1 MSLNFTNRNSS
12 CIGWTNPNSINI
24 TPTIITLSGFF
35 SPAGSTTLIV
45 IIGTNFRN
53 FSRIKFGAYTPNTI
67 FVSSEQIE
75 FYVPSAALP
84 GNYPIQ
90 VFNDTFASN
99 VVTYTLDNASGY
111 WYLNLANQRII
122 NSNIGGAMVNKPT
135 NPSLFG
141 PTLIA
146 LADNNYTAISTQC
159 NGNTGE
165 WPVYLN
171 FIPKVNSDGQFNA
184 AVKANDSVIMN
195 YIDISGNF
203 SAITLTFW
211 DNLLTTPSG
220 IRIEPTKTDI
230 YSDTTISGDL
240 TITGTIY
247 CDNPITP
254 IPSDYRIKENVQLL
268 EHTSY
273 NVDHLKPVKYFN
285 KKTKHEEIGFLAHEV
300 QEEFPFLVN
309 GEKDGEKIQTLNYI
323 GLIGVLVK
331 EIQDLKAEVKQLKL
345 QMN

>member
-12 CIGWTNPNSINI
+12 CIGWSNPNSINT
-24 TPTIITLSGFF
+24 TPNIITLSGFF
-35 SPAGSTTLIV
+35 SPAGATTLLV
-45 IIGTNFRN
+45 IFGTNFRN
-53 FSRIKFGAYTPNTI
+53 FSRIKFGTYTPNTI
-67 FVSSEQIE
+67 FISSEQIE
-75 FYVPSAALP
+75 FYVPSAALS
-84 GNYPIQ
+84 GTYPIQ

-111 WYLNLANQRII
+111 WYLNQATQRII
-122 NSNIGGAMVNKPT
+122 NTNIGGAIVNKPT

-141 PTLIA
+141 PSLIS
-146 LADNNYTAISTQC
+146 LADNNYPAISTQC
-159 NGNTGE
+159 NGNTGD

-171 FIPKVNSDGQFNA
+171 LIPKVNSDGEFNA

-195 YIDISGNF
+195 YEDVSGNF
-203 SAITLTFW
+203 TAINLTFW
-211 DNLLTTPSG
+211 SNDSTPSG
-220 IRIEPTKTDI
+220 VRITST
-230 YSDTTISGDL
+230 DTTISGDL
-240 TITGTIY
+240 IITGTIY

-254 IPSDYRIKENVQLL
+254 IPSDYRIKENVQSLD
-268 EHTSY
+268 HTC
-273 NVDHLKPVKYFN
+273 NVDNLKPVKYFN
-285 KKTKHEEIGFLAHEV
+285 TKTKHEEIGFLAHEV

-331 EIQDLKAEVKQLKL
+331 EIQDLKTEVKQLKL

>member
-12 CIGWTNPNSINI
+12 CIGWSNPNSINI

-35 SPAGSTTLIV
+35 SPAGSTTLVV

-90 VFNDTFASN
+90 VFNDIFASN
-99 VVTYTLDNASGY
+99 IVTYTLDNASGY
-111 WYLNLANQRII
+111 WYLNLNNQRIV
-122 NSNIGGAMVNKPT
+122 NSNIGGVLVNKPT

-141 PTLIA
+141 SSLITF
-146 LADNNYTAISTQC
+146 ADNNYPAISTQC
-159 NGNTGE
+159 TGNTGE

-195 YIDISGNF
+195 YEDISGNYT
-203 SAITLTFW
+203 AINLTFW
-211 DNLLTTPSG
+211 SNDSTPSG
-220 IRIEPTKTDI
+220 VRITPT
-230 YSDTTISGDL
+230 DTTISGDL
-240 TITGTIY
+240 IITGTIY

-254 IPSDYRIKENVQLL
+254 IPSDYRIKENIQLL

-273 NVDHLKPVKYFN
+273 SVDNLKPVKYFN
-285 KKTKHEEIGFLAHEV
+285 TKTKHDEIGFIAHEV